1 MNTSTKKFLRTI
13 IFTFVGIIIL
23 YFVFRKTDFNTF
35 KKGLENANYFWV
47 FAAMIV
53 GLVGHWLRA
62 SRWTLVIESLG
73 YKVKTYP
80 AFLAVISGYFINLA
94 IPRAGEVSRCALMG
108 KASGVPVQNL
118 IGTVITE
125 RIIDLLMTVVIIFL
139 VLVLQFDKLFTFT
152 NTLLFIPIK
161 EKFLNLYS
169 SPFFI
174 LYIFILVFLILAI
187 LFFYKKLRNKSKG
200 NKSKLIGIILGF
212 VDGIKSI
219 FTVKKP
225 CIYILQTFGIWLSY
239 LFSTF
244 FILKAFPFS
253 TLENIYTALSVLLFS
268 TIGVIVPAPG
278 GVGSIY
284 TIQEGL
290 TQIYS
295 YSVENATLVASL
307 LFFAQVVVFIILG
320 TYSLIHLGILK
331 NKQNATK
338 G

>member
-1 MNTSTKKFLRTI
+1 LNNSTKKFLRTI

-23 YFVFRKTDFNTF
+23 YFVFRKTDFNSF

-125 RIIDLLMTVVIIFL
+125 RIIDLIMTIGIVFL
-139 VLVLQFDKLFTFT
+139 VLFLQFEKLFSFT

-161 EKFLNLYS
+161 EKLLNLYS
-169 SPFFI
+169 TPFFI
-174 LYIFILVFLILAI
+174 VYILIFVIFFLGFAFLYR
-187 LFFYKKLRNKSKG
+187 KLRKKSKG
-200 NKSKLIGIILGF
+200 KKSKLASILLGF

-219 FTVKKP
+219 FLVKKP
-225 CIYILQTFGIWLSY
+225 FLYIIQTFGIWISY

-253 TLENIYTALSVLLFS
+253 TFENIYTALSVLLFS

-290 TQIYS
+290 TQIYA
-295 YSVENATLVASL
+295 YSEENATLVASL
-307 LFFAQVVVFIILG
+307 LFFAQVVVFILLG
-320 TYSLIHLGILK
+320 TYALIHLGILK